1 MLWKSSVIYI
11 CACIYTYI
19 YYYYTFR
26 FLEDTL
32 NQDTHFKLFSAP
44 HHLILV
50 HLLEVASRGSEET
63 GPGHIGRNG
72 PRPKTTSWKGDEC
85 PILGHPWKQEVP
97 EKKMKIYFCSSFAIT
112 KILLTCGIWRSKSI
126 DKHQHAERLTLRWNS
141 GVWVAP
147 ATRSGCSPFLRV
159 L

>member
-1 MLWKSSVIYI
+1 MLWKSSVIYM
-11 CACIYTYI
+11 CVYI
-19 YYYYTFR
+19 YIYILLLYISILGRHTESR
-26 FLEDTL
+26 HPL
-32 NQDTHFKLFSAP
+32 QALFGASSSNP
-44 HHLILV
+44 CPSSWSCFTWLRGNWPRSHRPETV
-50 HLLEVASRGSEET
+50 H
-63 GPGHIGRNG
+63 GRK
-72 PRPKTTSWKGDEC
+72 RPVEKGDEC

-97 EKKMKIYFCSSFAIT
+97 EKKMKKYFCSSFAIT